1 MLTEDCGELVVLPLH
16 GGVVDFGEVSE
27 RVLVLAGL
35 VGGDV
40 RLEESDFRGVK
51 AVGIAPSGEKG
62 LGVVGLG
69 VCLRFLERLEEF
81 HVVADV
87 DQAVLVRKGF
97 LAVFVFN
104 KV

>member
-1 MLTEDCGELVVLPLH
+1 MGELRRCALVEGVFTSAHVVLTEDRGKLVVLHLH
-16 GGVVDFGEVSE
+16 GGVVDSGEVCE

-51 AVGIAPSGEKG
+51 AVGVAPSGEKG

-69 VCLRFLERLEEF
+69 VLSS
-81 HVVADV
+81 VS
-87 DQAVLVRKGF
+87 
-97 LAVFVFN
+97 
-104 KV
+104 